1 MQRDRPRRHARAILR
16 LLVLV
21 VLILVALTG
30 GFFWFVTSLPRQ
42 PTDDQQQTDAIVV
55 LTGGSERLAEGLRLL
70 SEGRAK
76 KLFVSGV
83 YRGVE
88 VEELLRLSR
97 DAPEN
102 IACCIVL
109 GYEADDTRG
118 NARETAVWMAKED
131 FTSLRLVTSAYHM
144 PRSLLELRRLMPSI
158 EIVPHPVFAEH
169 VRQDDWWNWPGST
182 NLLLQEYFKYIA
194 AVAMGPFQKQGAAP

>member
-1 MQRDRPRRHARAILR
+1 MRKDRPRRHARAIVR
-16 LLVLV
+16 LLA
-21 VLILVALTG
+21 LVAFLLLALAG

-42 PTDDQQQTDAIVV
+42 MPDDQQTTDAIVV

-70 SEGRAK
+70 TEGRAK

-83 YRGVE
+83 YRGVD

-102 IACCIVL
+102 LACCIVL

-118 NARETAVWMAKED
+118 NARETAAWMAKEG
-131 FTSLRLVTSAYHM
+131 FQSLRLVTSAYHM
-144 PRSLLELRRLMPSI
+144 PRSLLELRRLMPGM

-182 NLLLQEYFKYIA
+182 NLLLQEYFKYLA
-194 AVAMGPFQKQGAAP
+194 AVAIGPFVDREATP